1 MKNTGLLSIALL
13 AATIATAQNSCSTA
27 ISVGVGSYVVSAV
40 DGPEIPDPICA
51 QNGLGNTSAS
61 EWYAFTATGINTIT
75 VSTDLPG
82 SQGVDTRIN
91 VYSGSCGSLTCVG
104 GDDDSGDGNTSIASW
119 NSVTGVT
126 YLIAFDNRWSSL
138 GFHFSIVGSDPV
150 NALINFTPQT
160 VSVSGSSLAVVDM
173 DGETGEWR

>member
-126 YLIAFDNRWSSL
+126 YLIAFDNRCDHDL
-138 GFHFSIVGSDPV
+138 HMIGKANCGNDAIETEDGIDHYDLCHKGTETFGS
-150 NALINFTPQT
+150 
-160 VSVSGSSLAVVDM
+160 G
-173 DGETGEWR
+173 